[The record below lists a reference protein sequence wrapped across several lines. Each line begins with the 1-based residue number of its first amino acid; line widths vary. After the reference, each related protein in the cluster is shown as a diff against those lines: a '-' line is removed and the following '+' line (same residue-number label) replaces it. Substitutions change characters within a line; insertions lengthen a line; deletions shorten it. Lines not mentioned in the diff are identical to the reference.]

1 MVAGAKAMRRIERNI
16 LDLFHLEMGLLK
28 IGHKSVKERKTKL
41 LSRDVFGLVMFEVPL
56 RAPVGDGK

>member
-1 MVAGAKAMRRIERNI
+1 MRRIERNI